1 MKKTTIFLC
10 LSIIANIASAAYFYE
25 QGTIEVSGLWGN
37 LASAVAGISAS
48 LFPIIIMIG
57 LDMGSKARVKGKD

>member
-1 MKKTTIFLC
+1 MKKTTLFLFVC
-10 LSIIANIASAAYFYE
+10 IIANLVSAAYFYQ

-37 LASAVAGISAS
+37 LASAVIGISAS

-57 LDMGSKARVKGKD
+57 LDMGNKTRAVGND

>member
-1 MKKTTIFLC
+1 MKKTTLFLFIC
-10 LSIIANIASAAYFYE
+10 IIANLVSSSYFYQ

-37 LASAVAGISAS
+37 LASAVTGLSAS

-57 LDMGSKARVKGKD
+57 FNMGGEMRVAEMK